1 MINWKKCCFIFIIQL
16 LFFHSFCLSIY
27 GQTMVQ
33 IMQND
38 KNFMS
43 EQKFQTE
50 HFMTGLF
57 SQEIESFFLEEWEIE
72 QISLQLQYSTTQLVQ
87 KEVSDFTISLN
98 GVRFYSTH
106 LDSTNG
112 KKEILTIPIPK
123 EFLKQGRNEL
133 TLEGYLRVTESFPCA
148 DDVSSANWMNIFSDS
163 IVSILYKPQIKL
175 ETISDFYKAFSSV
188 TASDYEMS
196 AVVVNSNN
204 TNGEM
209 AAAIEIFSGTKG
221 NSENSQNSV
230 ELMDFSNEQWK
241 TKQYIIVVS
250 RYENLPLEYQ
260 AYFSKEEKL
269 LLENNAGIKLVPT
282 KEHDFLFVT
291 GNNETAF
298 QTAAKAFQNSDWMA
312 QLQGD
317 FHSIFPKEDIF
328 IRETEQNK
336 NDFILTEQGTTV
348 QGLFTQKADF
358 YIPFSPNKKIGSA
371 SELYLSIRYAE
382 NLNFARSL
390 VTVFLNDKP
399 IGSHKLT
406 LEQAQKDNFVL
417 AIPNDL
423 DISGNFKLTIA
434 FELQVED
441 LWCTKR
447 EGETPWAFIT
457 KDSLLH
463 LNTIEVSEL
472 LFENYPSPFIKN
484 GNWNDLVFVLPD
496 TMTNTDYETLSTMLV
511 ALREFLT
518 GNKGNIA
525 VQKASQITNL
535 ENKQVITLGTFQNNA
550 YIQKL
555 NHSLF
560 FSFDEKGTTILSN
573 EKKAIEAFYGSQLG
587 TVQLLD
593 NQGFGILVAT
603 GCTEKG
609 MKDAVSYL
617 GKKEEFWKLKG
628 DGYIAFEDDFFQYQF
643 KKENSSLPVINK
655 QLLKRSD
662 LTMFTVMIFSVISI
676 LLLTMWFMF
685 LKYRRKK

>member
-1 MINWKKCCFIFIIQL
+1 MMNWKKCCFIFTIQL
-16 LFFHSFCLSIY
+16 FFFHLFCFDIF
-27 GQTMVQ
+27 GQTTDQ
-33 IMQND
+33 IMQNN
-38 KNFMS
+38 KNFIS
-43 EQKFQTE
+43 EQKFQSE

-57 SQEIESFFLEEWEIE
+57 HQETESFFLEEWEIE

-98 GVRFYSTH
+98 GIRFYSTR
-106 LDSTNG
+106 LDSTDG
-112 KKEILTIPIPK
+112 KKEALTIPLPK

-133 TLEGYLRVTESFPCA
+133 KMEGYLRITESFPCA

-163 IVSILYKPQIKL
+163 AVSILYESQIKL
-175 ETISDFYKAFSSV
+175 ETISHFYKIFSSV

-196 AVVVNSNN
+196 AVVVNSNS
-204 TNGEM
+204 TNEEI
-209 AAAIEIFSGTKG
+209 AAAIEIFSGAKG
-221 NSENSQNSV
+221 NSEFSQNSAQ
-230 ELMDFSNEQWK
+230 LMDFSDEQWK
-241 TKQYIIVVS
+241 TKQYLIVVS
-250 RYENLPLEYQ
+250 QYENLSPEYQ
-260 AYFSKEEKL
+260 QYFSKEEQFL
-269 LLENNAGIKLVPT
+269 LQNNAGIKLVHT

-291 GNNETAF
+291 GNNEAAF
-298 QTAAKAFQNSDWMA
+298 QTAAKAFQNSEWMI
-312 QLQGD
+312 QLQSD
-317 FHSIFPKEDIF
+317 FQTIFPKEDIF
-328 IRETEQNK
+328 TRENKQNK
-336 NDFILTEQGTTV
+336 NDFILTEQGTIV
-348 QGLFTQKADF
+348 EGMFTQKADF
-358 YIPFSPNKKIGSA
+358 YIPFSQNRKIGSA

-399 IGSHKLT
+399 VGSHKLT
-406 LEQAQKDNFVL
+406 LEKAQKDVFVL
-417 AIPNDL
+417 SIPNDL
-423 DISGNFKLTIA
+423 EISGNFKLTIA

-457 KDSLLH
+457 KDSILH
-463 LNTIEVSEL
+463 LNTTEVSEL

-496 TMTNTDYETLSTMLV
+496 TMTKTDYEILTAILI

-518 GNKGNIA
+518 ENKGNMA
-525 VQKASQITNL
+525 VQKASQIINL
-535 ENKQVITLGTFQNNA
+535 ENKQIITLGTFQNNT

-555 NHSLF
+555 NNSLF

-573 EKKAIEAFYGSQLG
+573 EKKAIEALYGSQLG

-593 NQGFGILVAT
+593 NQGFGILIVT

-609 MKDAVSYL
+609 MKDAASYL

-628 DGYIAFEDDFFQYQF
+628 DGYIAFENDFFQYRF
-643 KKENSSLPVINK
+643 KKEKSSLPIINK
-655 QLLKRSD
+655 QVLKRSD
-662 LTMFTVMIFSVISI
+662 LTVFTVMIFSVIFI